1 MTSNV
6 EREQPVKDA
15 ANEVYNKTQAMHEE
29 LPHNVTAPTVYSI
42 VGNLKLSS
50 GYYLRDFLTD
60 MADGLGRSLI
70 DFDNYADDGSN
81 PADAVT
87 KANGHINNAAR
98 LATQIAKELE
108 DAQSAI
114 NKIGYR
120 EPGDPRY
127 RKPEDRK

>member
-1 MTSNV
+1 MTNV
-6 EREQPVKDA
+6 EREMPVKDA
-15 ANEVYNKTQAMHEE
+15 ANEVYNATQAMHGE

-60 MADGLGRSLI
+60 MADGLSRSLI
-70 DFDNYADDGSN
+70 DFDNYADDKSN
-81 PADAVT
+81 PADAVK
-87 KANGHINNAAR
+87 KANQHINNAAR
-98 LATQIAKELE
+98 LAEQMAKELE
-108 DAQSAI
+108 EAQTAV

-120 EPGDPRY
+120 EPGDPHY